1 MKRLFIFSVLILL
14 SAVSASA
21 QSTNIEVVE
30 KGLFKNKVYVKCG
43 IEMTPAQL
51 VTLFQNDPNMKDYYK
66 PIALNNVA
74 STLLNSIGSALI
86 FWPVAEWLSDNS
98 NPNWNLAYIGAGCV
112 VLSIPFKNAFNK
124 HAGRAVRYYNSG
136 YHKTSAVH
144 INLNLDSNGLGLA
157 MKF

>member
-1 MKRLFIFSVLILL
+1 MKNLFIFSVFILTFTL
-14 SAVSASA
+14 SAYS

-66 PIALNNVA
+66 PIAMNNVA
-74 STLLNSIGSALI
+74 SSLLNSIGSALI

-98 NPNWNLAYIGAGCV
+98 NPNWDLAYIGAGCV
-112 VLSIPFKNAFNK
+112 VLSIPFKNAYNK
-124 HAGRAVRYYNSG
+124 HAARAVQYYNSW

-144 INLNLDSNGLGLA
+144 FNLNLDRNGLGLA